1 MLWLPRLKNL
11 KLRLVSDMM
20 IYREIVHIGNKTY
33 MTEDALVDLLV
44 DYSDFPLPGR
54 EVVSL

>member
-1 MLWLPRLKNL
+1 
-11 KLRLVSDMM
+11 MM

-33 MTEDALVDLLV
+33 MTEDALIDLLV